1 MSCLHKIK
9 LRWHST
15 VVSVYEK
22 VSDIIETESTE
33 TEEVSSTESKPNW
46 STELEA
52 KAKRA
57 DELEAQVQQMQR
69 KEVFR
74 DAGLD
79 PSNKMTEYFMKGYEG
94 ELSVDAIQAE
104 ATSAGLSNTVAQADT
119 SNLEQQ
125 TQFAQQVEAERRIAE
140 AGDDAGPVADPQFES
155 LIKQT
160 NNEDE
165 LRQLWESNGG
175 TFNAMT

>member
-1 MSCLHKIK
+1 M
-9 LRWHST
+9 
-15 VVSVYEK
+15 EN
-22 VSDIIETESTE
+22 ESTE

-46 STELEA
+46 RRDLEA

-74 DAGLD
+74 DAGLNPTD
-79 PSNKMTEYFMKGYEG
+79 KMTEYFMKGYEG
-94 ELSVDAIQAE
+94 ELSVEAIQAE
-104 ATSAGLSNTVAQADT
+104 ANSAGLSNVVSQANT
-119 SNLEQQ
+119 SYSEQQ
-125 TQFAQQVEAERRIAE
+125 AQFAQQVEAERRIAE

-160 NNEDE
+160 KNADE
-165 LRQLWESNGG
+165 LRQLWEANGG

>member
-1 MSCLHKIK
+1 M
-9 LRWHST
+9 
-15 VVSVYEK
+15 
-22 VSDIIETESTE
+22 ETESTE

-46 STELEA
+46 RRELEA

-79 PSNKMTEYFMKGYEG
+79 RSNKMTEYFMKGYEG
-94 ELSVDAIQAE
+94 ELTVEAIQAE
-104 ATSAGLSNTVAQADT
+104 AASTGLTSLVSQENTTNLGQQA
-119 SNLEQQ
+119 
-125 TQFAQQVEAERRIAE
+125 QFAEQVEAERRIAE
-140 AGDDAGPVADPQFES
+140 ASDDAGPVADPQFES
-155 LIKQT
+155 LIRQT
-160 NNEDE
+160 TNAEE
-165 LRQLWESNGG
+165 LKQLWEANGG

>member
-1 MSCLHKIK
+1 M
-9 LRWHST
+9 
-15 VVSVYEK
+15 
-22 VSDIIETESTE
+22 ETESTE
-33 TEEVSSTESKPNW
+33 TEQVSSTESKPNW
-46 STELEA
+46 RRDLEA
-52 KAKRA
+52 RASEGDEAKK
-57 DELEAQVQQMQR
+57 ELQQLKRQM
-69 KEVFR
+69 VFR

-104 ATSAGLSNTVAQADT
+104 ATSAGLSNTVAQANT

-160 NNEDE
+160 TNEDE
-165 LRQLWESNGG
+165 LRHLWESNGG

>member
-1 MSCLHKIK
+1 M
-9 LRWHST
+9 
-15 VVSVYEK
+15 
-22 VSDIIETESTE
+22 ETESTE

-46 STELEA
+46 RRELEA

-104 ATSAGLSNTVAQADT
+104 ATSAGLSKTVAQADT

>member
-1 MSCLHKIK
+1 MY
-9 LRWHST
+9 
-15 VVSVYEK
+15 VK
-22 VSDIIETESTE
+22 VSDIMETESTE

-46 STELEA
+46 RRELEA

-79 PSNKMTEYFMKGYEG
+79 PSNRMTEYFMKGYEG
-94 ELSVDAIQAE
+94 ELTVEAIQAE
-104 ATSAGLSNTVAQADT
+104 AASTGLTSLVSQENTTNLGQQA
-119 SNLEQQ
+119 
-125 TQFAQQVEAERRIAE
+125 QFAEQVEAERRIAE
-140 AGDDAGPVADPQFES
+140 ASDDAGPVADPQFES

-160 NNEDE
+160 KNVDE

>member
-1 MSCLHKIK
+1 M
-9 LRWHST
+9 
-15 VVSVYEK
+15 EN
-22 VSDIIETESTE
+22 ESTE

-46 STELEA
+46 RRELEA

-94 ELSVDAIQAE
+94 ELSVEAIKAE
-104 ATSAGLSNTVAQADT
+104 AQSAGLSNAVSQANT
-119 SNLEQQ
+119 SMVEQQ
-125 TQFAQQVEAERRIAE
+125 AQFAQQVEAERRIAE

-155 LIKQT
+155 LIRQT
-160 NNEDE
+160 TNEAE

>member
-1 MSCLHKIK
+1 M
-9 LRWHST
+9 
-15 VVSVYEK
+15 
-22 VSDIIETESTE
+22 ETESTE

-46 STELEA
+46 RRELEA
-52 KAKRA
+52 RAARA

-94 ELSVDAIQAE
+94 DLSVEAIKAE
-104 ATSAGLSNTVAQADT
+104 AQSAGLSNVVSQVNTA
-119 SNLEQQ
+119 NLEQQ
-125 TQFAQQVEAERRIAE
+125 AQFMEQVEAERRIAE

>member
-1 MSCLHKIK
+1 MY
-9 LRWHST
+9 
-15 VVSVYEK
+15 VK
-22 VSDIIETESTE
+22 VSDIMETESTE
-33 TEEVSSTESKPNW
+33 TEEVSSTESKPNRRR
-46 STELEA
+46 ELEA

-79 PSNKMTEYFMKGYEG
+79 PSNRMTEYFMKGYEG
-94 ELSVDAIQAE
+94 ELTVEAIQAE
-104 ATSAGLSNTVAQADT
+104 AANTGLTNLVEQTSTSMVDQQA
-119 SNLEQQ
+119 
-125 TQFAQQVEAERRIAE
+125 QFAAQVEAERRIAE
-140 AGDDAGPVADPQFES
+140 AGDDADPVTDPQFES
-155 LIKQT
+155 LIRQT
-160 NNEDE
+160 KNEDE

>member
-1 MSCLHKIK
+1 M
-9 LRWHST
+9 
-15 VVSVYEK
+15 
-22 VSDIIETESTE
+22 ETESTE

-46 STELEA
+46 RRELEA
-52 KAKRA
+52 RAARA

-94 ELSVDAIQAE
+94 ELSVEAIKAE
-104 ATSAGLSNTVAQADT
+104 AQSAGLSNVVSQVNTA
-119 SNLEQQ
+119 NLEQQ
-125 TQFAQQVEAERRIAE
+125 AQFMEQVEAERRIAE
-140 AGDDAGPVADPQFES
+140 AGDDAGPVTDPQFDS

-160 NNEDE
+160 TNAAE
-165 LRQLWESNGG
+165 LTQLLESTGF
-175 TFNAMT
+175 TINAMT

>member
-1 MSCLHKIK
+1 M
-9 LRWHST
+9 
-15 VVSVYEK
+15 EN
-22 VSDIIETESTE
+22 ESTE

-46 STELEA
+46 RRELEA

-94 ELSVDAIQAE
+94 ELSVEAIKAE
-104 ATSAGLSNTVAQADT
+104 AQSAGLSNAISQANT
-119 SNLEQQ
+119 SMAEQQ
-125 TQFAQQVEAERRIAE
+125 AQFAQQVEAERRIAE

-155 LIKQT
+155 LIRQT
-160 NNEDE
+160 TNADE
-165 LRQLWESNGG
+165 LRQLWEANGG

>member
-1 MSCLHKIK
+1 M
-9 LRWHST
+9 
-15 VVSVYEK
+15 EN
-22 VSDIIETESTE
+22 ESTE

-46 STELEA
+46 RRELEV

-94 ELSVDAIQAE
+94 ELSVEAIQAE
-104 ATSAGLSNTVAQADT
+104 AQSAGLSNVVSQVNTA
-119 SNLEQQ
+119 NLEQQ
-125 TQFAQQVEAERRIAE
+125 AQFEAERRIQQAS
-140 AGDDAGPVADPQFES
+140 DDAGPVSDPS
-155 LIKQT
+155 LNELIRQI
-160 NNEDE
+160 NNADE
-165 LRQLWESNGG
+165 LRQLWEANGG
-175 TFNAMT
+175 TWNAAV

>member
-1 MSCLHKIK
+1 M
-9 LRWHST
+9 
-15 VVSVYEK
+15 
-22 VSDIIETESTE
+22 ETESTE

-46 STELEA
+46 RRELEA

-94 ELSVDAIQAE
+94 ELSVEAIQAE
-104 ATSAGLSNTVAQADT
+104 ATSAGLSNVVSQVNTA
-119 SNLEQQ
+119 NLEQQ
-125 TQFAQQVEAERRIAE
+125 AQFMEQVEAERRIAQ
-140 AGDDAGPVADPQFES
+140 AGDDAGPVSDPS
-155 LIKQT
+155 LNELIRQT
-160 NNEDE
+160 NNPEE
-165 LRQLWESNGG
+165 LRALWEANGG
-175 TFNAMT
+175 TWNAAV

>member
-1 MSCLHKIK
+1 M
-9 LRWHST
+9 
-15 VVSVYEK
+15 EN
-22 VSDIIETESTE
+22 ESTE

-46 STELEA
+46 RRELEA

-94 ELSVDAIQAE
+94 ELSVEAIKAE
-104 ATSAGLSNTVAQADT
+104 AQSAGLSNVVSQANT
-119 SNLEQQ
+119 SMVEQQ
-125 TQFAQQVEAERRIAE
+125 AQFAQQVEAERRIAE

-155 LIKQT
+155 LIRQT
-160 NNEDE
+160 TNADE
-165 LRQLWESNGG
+165 LRQLWEANGG
-175 TFNAMT
+175 TWNAMT

>member
-1 MSCLHKIK
+1 M
-9 LRWHST
+9 
-15 VVSVYEK
+15 
-22 VSDIIETESTE
+22 ETESTE

-46 STELEA
+46 RRELEA

-94 ELSVDAIQAE
+94 ELNVEAIQAE
-104 ATSAGLSNTVAQADT
+104 AQSAGLSNAVSQVNTAD
-119 SNLEQQ
+119 LEQQ
-125 TQFAQQVEAERRIAE
+125 AQFIEQVEAERRIAE
-140 AGDDAGPVADPQFES
+140 AGDDAGPVTDPQFES

-160 NNEDE
+160 TNAAE
-165 LRQLWESNGG
+165 LTQLLESNGF
-175 TFNAMT
+175 TINAMT

>member
-1 MSCLHKIK
+1 M
-9 LRWHST
+9 
-15 VVSVYEK
+15 
-22 VSDIIETESTE
+22 ETESTE

-46 STELEA
+46 RRELEA

-57 DELEAQVQQMQR
+57 DELAAQVQQMQR

>member
-1 MSCLHKIK
+1 M
-9 LRWHST
+9 
-15 VVSVYEK
+15 
-22 VSDIIETESTE
+22 ETESTG

-46 STELEA
+46 RRELEA

-94 ELSVDAIQAE
+94 ELSVEAIQAE
-104 ATSAGLSNTVAQADT
+104 ASSAGLSNTVSQANT
-119 SNLEQQ
+119 SMVEQQ
-125 TQFAQQVEAERRIAE
+125 AQFAQQVEAERRIAE

-155 LIKQT
+155 LIRQT

>member
-1 MSCLHKIK
+1 M
-9 LRWHST
+9 
-15 VVSVYEK
+15 EN
-22 VSDIIETESTE
+22 ESTE
-33 TEEVSSTESKPNW
+33 TEVSSTESKPNW
-46 STELEA
+46 RRELEA

-57 DELEAQVQQMQR
+57 DEPEAQVQQMQR

-94 ELSVDAIQAE
+94 ELSVEAIKAE
-104 ATSAGLSNTVAQADT
+104 AQSAGLSNAVSQANT
-119 SNLEQQ
+119 SMVEQQ
-125 TQFAQQVEAERRIAE
+125 AQFAQQVEAERRIAE

-155 LIKQT
+155 LIRQT
-160 NNEDE
+160 TNADE
-165 LRQLWESNGG
+165 LRQLWEANGG

>member
-1 MSCLHKIK
+1 M
-9 LRWHST
+9 
-15 VVSVYEK
+15 EN
-22 VSDIIETESTE
+22 ESTE

-46 STELEA
+46 RRDLEA

-94 ELSVDAIQAE
+94 ELSVEAIKAE
-104 ATSAGLSNTVAQADT
+104 AQSAGLSNAVSQANT
-119 SNLEQQ
+119 SMVEQQ
-125 TQFAQQVEAERRIAE
+125 AQFAQQVEAERRIAE

-155 LIKQT
+155 LIRQT
-160 NNEDE
+160 TNADE
-165 LRQLWESNGG
+165 LRQLWEANGG

>member
-1 MSCLHKIK
+1 M
-9 LRWHST
+9 
-15 VVSVYEK
+15 
-22 VSDIIETESTE
+22 ETESTE

-46 STELEA
+46 RRELEA
-52 KAKRA
+52 RAARA

-94 ELSVDAIQAE
+94 ELSVEAIKAE
-104 ATSAGLSNTVAQADT
+104 AQSAGLSNAVSQANT
-119 SNLEQQ
+119 SMVEQQ
-125 TQFAQQVEAERRIAE
+125 AQFAQQVEAERRIAE

-155 LIKQT
+155 LIRQT
-160 NNEDE
+160 TNADE

>member
-1 MSCLHKIK
+1 M
-9 LRWHST
+9 
-15 VVSVYEK
+15 EN
-22 VSDIIETESTE
+22 ESTE

-46 STELEA
+46 RRELEA
-52 KAKRA
+52 RAARA

-94 ELSVDAIQAE
+94 ELSVEAIKAE
-104 ATSAGLSNTVAQADT
+104 AQSAGLSNAVSQANT
-119 SNLEQQ
+119 SMVEQQ
-125 TQFAQQVEAERRIAE
+125 AQFAQQVEAERRIAE

-155 LIKQT
+155 LIRQT
-160 NNEDE
+160 KNADE

>member
-1 MSCLHKIK
+1 M
-9 LRWHST
+9 
-15 VVSVYEK
+15 
-22 VSDIIETESTE
+22 ETESTE

-46 STELEA
+46 RRELEA

-57 DELEAQVQQMQR
+57 DELEAQIQQMQR

-94 ELSVDAIQAE
+94 ELNVEAIQAE
-104 ATSAGLSNTVAQADT
+104 AQSAGLSNAVSQVNTAD
-119 SNLEQQ
+119 LEQQ
-125 TQFAQQVEAERRIAE
+125 AQFIEQVEAERRIAE
-140 AGDDAGPVADPQFES
+140 AGDDAGPVTDPQFES

-160 NNEDE
+160 TNAAE
-165 LRQLWESNGG
+165 LTQLLESNGF
-175 TFNAMT
+175 TINAMT

>member
-1 MSCLHKIK
+1 M
-9 LRWHST
+9 
-15 VVSVYEK
+15 EN
-22 VSDIIETESTE
+22 ESTE

-46 STELEA
+46 RRELEA

-94 ELSVDAIQAE
+94 ELSVEAIKAE
-104 ATSAGLSNTVAQADT
+104 AQSAGLSNVVSQANT
-119 SNLEQQ
+119 SMAEQQ
-125 TQFAQQVEAERRIAE
+125 AQFAQQVEAERRIAE

-155 LIKQT
+155 LIRQT
-160 NNEDE
+160 TNADE
-165 LRQLWESNGG
+165 LRQLWEANGG

>member
-1 MSCLHKIK
+1 M
-9 LRWHST
+9 
-15 VVSVYEK
+15 
-22 VSDIIETESTE
+22 ETESTE

-46 STELEA
+46 RRELEA

-79 PSNKMTEYFMKGYEG
+79 PSNKITEYFMKGYEG

>member
-1 MSCLHKIK
+1 M
-9 LRWHST
+9 
-15 VVSVYEK
+15 
-22 VSDIIETESTE
+22 ETESTE

-46 STELEA
+46 RRELEA

-94 ELSVDAIQAE
+94 ELNVEAIQAE
-104 ATSAGLSNTVAQADT
+104 ATSAGLSNTVNQANT
-119 SNLEQQ
+119 SMVEQQ
-125 TQFAQQVEAERRIAE
+125 AQFAQQVEAERRIAE